1 MNKIKLSFVFLVL
14 IFSSFNL
21 NAHQISQSFSNWTV
35 ENENIMAVFSV
46 TSRQVTLLP
55 VLDGYSD
62 NLSEQLTKHLKKNI
76 KVFINEKECDL
87 AKDIPTKI
95 TDESSLKSLLN
106 FKCSEN
112 TGIMKIIR
120 FFQFR
125 LAIFILHVFVLEK
138 MIGKRRF
145 LLLHKK
151 MQAFHF
157 HQVKIKE
164 AHYKF
169 SLIILN
175 LDLSIFYPDMIT

>member
-76 KVFINEKECDL
+76 KVFINEKECNL

-106 FKCSEN
+106 FKCS
-112 TGIMKIIR
+112 
-120 FFQFR
+120 
-125 LAIFILHVFVLEK
+125 
-138 MIGKRRF
+138 
-145 LLLHKK
+145 
-151 MQAFHF
+151 
-157 HQVKIKE
+157 
-164 AHYKF
+164 
-169 SLIILN
+169 
-175 LDLSIFYPDMIT
+175 